1 MFFNW
6 KKLKIGMKGDQSTIR
21 KSEKFHSKWTESFY
35 EQLAKE
41 WKENLG
47 STLKRKEWR
56 RKVQWRTFFHR
67 QLLFFEWQLDRSTHS
82 NNVTPLSKSFWT
94 MNEQKRRSK
103 SDQTIAEWS
112 PRVRRQLVF
121 EDNRQQENERL
132 VLDHNTFMKQLEEM
146 HQKIITEKC
155 ERWGIDFLCDND
167 DYNSEQSQWIRFNKK
182 THQL

>member
-1 MFFNW
+1 
-6 KKLKIGMKGDQSTIR
+6 
-21 KSEKFHSKWTESFY
+21 
-35 EQLAKE
+35 
-41 WKENLG
+41 
-47 STLKRKEWR
+47 
-56 RKVQWRTFFHR
+56 
-67 QLLFFEWQLDRSTHS
+67 
-82 NNVTPLSKSFWT
+82 

-182 THQL
+182 NASTVK

>member
-1 MFFNW
+1 
-6 KKLKIGMKGDQSTIR
+6 
-21 KSEKFHSKWTESFY
+21 
-35 EQLAKE
+35 
-41 WKENLG
+41 
-47 STLKRKEWR
+47 
-56 RKVQWRTFFHR
+56 
-67 QLLFFEWQLDRSTHS
+67 
-82 NNVTPLSKSFWT
+82 

-167 DYNSEQSQWIRFNKK
+167 DYNSEQSQ
-182 THQL
+182 